1 MMNNMIRKLIPIILS
16 SFIFSQSN
24 PIDIATSGAI
34 QLRMNGQLNFTHN
47 PATLGYMKAPLKNN
61 KPIQEDAVISD
72 SSTIS
77 VEEDKAISD
86 STTIS
91 VKEVKAISV
100 STTISVE
107 EGKGISDSTTI
118 SIEEGK
124 AISDSAT
131 LSIEEDVVISDST
144 NISVKENTTIPD
156 SETISIEE
164 DVAIVDSL
172 IVEKVQS
179 SSNFSMS
186 IFNLSFG
193 IGSGLITPDWINN
206 QLFGGRDL
214 RNSKERKDFLNGIS
228 SDMNIQ
234 IPLASSLPILN
245 FSFGSHLISLGQVRS
260 YTSLKIPS
268 ALAQIPFKGLD
279 KGEELE
285 INDVGIQHITYFPVS
300 YSKGFVLNPGI
311 IPYSKKSYA
320 GIRAKLLVGLA
331 ELHTENISGMLL
343 GTETHTMIDAE
354 IEMKGSLPI
363 SIDESI
369 PKGSMAFGVGLDLG
383 FITEINDKIT
393 LGINIDNLIASL
405 KWSGATIYNA
415 NITGELTPE
424 ELSEIDSLSNHL
436 DQSEKKE
443 VGNYKTNLPMSINL
457 SSTYFAKEWMTID
470 ANIRLDIGNTYWAS
484 KTPLLS
490 VGSEFNPGSKFP
502 IYFGI
507 SLGGHNGF
515 NWGTGVSI
523 KMGPVIM
530 DIGGGQD
537 GGVFNNATGMRL
549 GLGLRIEK

>member
-47 PATLGYMKAPLKNN
+47 PATLGYMETSLKNN

-72 SSTIS
+72 STTIS
-77 VEEDKAISD
+77 VEESKAISDSTPISVEEGKAISDSTPISVKEVKAISDSTTISAEEGKAISD

-91 VKEVKAISV
+91 VEESKA
-100 STTISVE
+100 
-107 EGKGISDSTTI
+107 ISDSTTI
-118 SIEEGK
+118 SIEEK
-124 AISDSAT
+124 VISNP
-131 LSIEEDVVISDST
+131 LVIEE
-144 NISVKENTTIPD
+144 
-156 SETISIEE
+156 
-164 DVAIVDSL
+164 
-172 IVEKVQS
+172 VQP

-206 QLFGGRDL
+206 QLFGSKDL
-214 RNSKERKDFLNGIS
+214 RNLKERKDFLNGIS
-228 SDMNIQ
+228 DDMNIQ
-234 IPLASSLPILN
+234 IPLAFSLPALN
-245 FSFGSHLISLGQVRS
+245 FSFGSHMISLGQIRS
-260 YTSLKIPS
+260 YTSIKIPS
-268 ALAQIPFKGLD
+268 ALAQVPFKGLD

-285 INDVGIQHITYFPVS
+285 INDFGIQHITYFPVS
-300 YSKGFVLNPGI
+300 YSKGFALKPGV
-311 IPYSKKSYA
+311 IPYSRKSYA
-320 GIRAKLLVGLA
+320 GVRAKFLVGLA
-331 ELHTENISGMLL
+331 ELHTENASGMLL
-343 GTETHTMIDAE
+343 GTETNTLIDAE

-369 PKGSMAFGVGLDLG
+369 PKGSIAFGIGLDLG
-383 FITEINDKIT
+383 LITEINDKIT
-393 LGINIDNLIASL
+393 LGIHIDNLIASL

-415 NITGELTPE
+415 SITGDLTPE
-424 ELSEIDSLSNHL
+424 ELSEVDSLSNNL

-443 VGNYKTNLPMSINL
+443 TGDYKTNLPMSINF
-457 SSTYFAKEWMTID
+457 SSTYFVKEWMTID
-470 ANIRLDIGNTYWAS
+470 ANIRLDIGDTYWAS
-484 KTPLLS
+484 KTPLIS
-490 VGSEFNPGSKFP
+490 IGSEFNPGSTFP

-515 NWGTGVSI
+515 TWGTGVSI

-537 GGVFNNATGMRL
+537 GGVFNNATGMRA